1 MLDDLRLSDL
11 RTFGLVIRH
20 GGFSAAARA
29 SDTPQTTISKRISG
43 LEEVLGVK
51 LLHRTT
57 RQVKLTDEGKRVYQW
72 AQKLLESAADMGD
85 ELAAAKGEPHGP
97 LRISASTRL
106 GCAYVA
112 PVLAELKKRHPQLDI
127 SLEIVDRR
135 VDLLAEDFHLDV
147 RTGEPSEPHLIGHRI
162 FESSRILCAA
172 PSYIER
178 HGAPATLVDVR
189 DHACILFKDRNE
201 PLGVWRLKGPKGW
214 ESVDIQSD
222 LASNDNEV
230 VLAWAQRG
238 LGIMFG
244 TDWFFAESLETGSL
258 QRVLPD
264 WQQPADVW
272 AVSAS
277 RAAQSAKVRVFIECL
292 KDEMRRLHRGRPRPE

>member
-1 MLDDLRLSDL
+1 MLDELRLGDL

-29 SDTPQTTISKRISG
+29 SGTPQTTISKRIAS
-43 LEEVLGVK
+43 LEQSLGVK

-72 AQKLLESAADMGD
+72 AQKMLDHAADMTD
-85 ELAAAKGEPHGP
+85 ELAASQGEPRGP

-106 GCAYVA
+106 GRAYVA
-112 PVLAELKKRHPQLDI
+112 PVLAELQKQYPRLDVW
-127 SLEIVDRR
+127 LEIVDRR

-147 RTGEPSEPHLIGHRI
+147 RTGEPTEPHVIGHRI
-162 FESSRILCAA
+162 LDSSRILCAS

-178 HGAPATLVDVR
+178 HGSPASLEDV
-189 DHACILFKDRNE
+189 HSHLCILFKDRNE
-201 PLGVWRLKGPKGW
+201 PLGVWRMKGPKGW
-214 ESVDIQSD
+214 DTVDIRSD

-230 VLAWAQRG
+230 VLAWAHCGR
-238 LGIMFG
+238 GIMFG
-244 TDWFFAESLETGSL
+244 TDWFFAPSLEAGLL

-264 WQQPADVW
+264 WHQPADVW

-277 RAAQSAKVRVFIECL
+277 RAAQSAKVRVFIERL
-292 KDEMRRLHRGRPRPE
+292 RDEMGRQHGAGKRAT